1 MCGFFYAR
9 HLEITMS
16 ILSQGTQIY
25 ALVPTSANPL
35 AFEILEIECATAFS
49 PGGNPADQIET
60 TCLSE
65 TVRSYMRG
73 LRTPGQASLTLN
85 ADPRNAS
92 HVRLHQLSED
102 DSIENI
108 HWAVGW
114 SDGKGISPT
123 VAQLGSLQA
132 LSLTNPGAGYTSA
145 PTVAIT
151 GGGGSGATATAQIAD
166 GKIVGFTITDPGA
179 GYTSAPTVALSGG
192 AGSGATATA
201 VVSTEV
207 DFILPPTRT
216 WFVFD
221 GYVSDF
227 PFDFAANTVV
237 TTAAT
242 IQRSG
247 GSAWI
252 RKAAA

>member
-1 MCGFFYAR
+1 
-9 HLEITMS
+9 MS
-16 ILSQGTQIY
+16 ILSQGTQVF
-25 ALVPTSANPL
+25 ALVPTAGNPSI
-35 AFEILEIECATAFS
+35 FEVMEIECATAFS

-73 LRTPGQASLTLN
+73 LRTPGQATLSLN

-102 DSIENI
+102 DSIESI
-108 HWAVGW
+108 RWVVGW
-114 SDGKGISPT
+114 SDGKGIVPT
-123 VAQLGSLQA
+123 VGTSGELAAISL
-132 LSLTNPGAGYTSA
+132 GAGGTGYTTA

-151 GGGGSGATATAQIAD
+151 GGGGTGATATA
-166 GKIVGFTITDPGA
+166 IVSGGAVTGFSITNAGS
-179 GYTSAPTVALSGG
+179 GYTSAPTIALTGG
-192 AGSGATATA
+192 GGTGAAASA
-201 VVSTEV
+201 VLGEGD
-207 DFILPPTRT
+207 DFVLPPTRT
-216 WFVFD
+216 WFLFD

-252 RKAAA
+252 RKTV

>member
-1 MCGFFYAR
+1 
-9 HLEITMS
+9 MS

-25 ALVPTSANPL
+25 SLVPSAGNPSI
-35 AFEILEIECATAFS
+35 FEVMEIECATAFS

-73 LRTPGQASLTLN
+73 LRTPGQATLSLN

-102 DSIENI
+102 DSIESI
-108 HWAVGW
+108 RWVVGW
-114 SDGKGISPT
+114 SDGKGIAPT
-123 VAQLGSLQA
+123 VGSSGTLA
-132 LSLTNPGAGYTSA
+132 AISLSDGGSGYTSA
-145 PTVAIT
+145 PAVAIT
-151 GGGGSGATATAQIAD
+151 GGGGTGATATA
-166 GKIVGFTITDPGA
+166 IVSGGEVTGFNITNPGS
-179 GYTSAPTVALSGG
+179 GYTSPPTIALTGG
-192 AGSGATATA
+192 GGSDAAATA
-201 VVSTEV
+201 VLGAGD
-207 DFILPPTRT
+207 DFVLPPTRT
-216 WFVFD
+216 WFLFD

-227 PFDFAANTVV
+227 PFDFAANAVV

-252 RKAAA
+252 RKTA

>member
-1 MCGFFYAR
+1 
-9 HLEITMS
+9 MS

-25 ALVPTSANPL
+25 ALVPTSGNPSI
-35 AFEILEIECATAFS
+35 FEAMEIECATAFS

-73 LRTPGQASLTLN
+73 LRTPGQATLSLN

-102 DSIENI
+102 DSIESI
-108 HWAVGW
+108 RWVVGW
-114 SDGKGISPT
+114 SDGKGI
-123 VAQLGSLQA
+123 
-132 LSLTNPGAGYTSA
+132 A
-145 PTVAIT
+145 PTVGTSGSLAAISPGSGYTTAPNIALT
-151 GGGGSGATATAQIAD
+151 GGGGAD
-166 GKIVGFTITDPGA
+166 A
-179 GYTSAPTVALSGG
+179 S
-192 AGSGATATA
+192 ATA
-201 VVSTEV
+201 VLGDGD
-207 DFILPPTRT
+207 DFVLPPTRT

-252 RKAAA
+252 RKTA